1 MTHKN
6 ALFYWALV
14 VSEMTGQIQSCVMFE
29 STTLNVEMF
38 RIIFNY
44 SLYFLNLQLK
54 SNLYLFHKLIASN
67 KIDMNQIRKFIIRKH
82 KVQWIILSRYI

>member
-1 MTHKN
+1 MIVWMTLMLFVTERLTLTIPQKQGKDMTHKN

-44 SLYFLNLQLK
+44 SL
-54 SNLYLFHKLIASN
+54 
-67 KIDMNQIRKFIIRKH
+67 
-82 KVQWIILSRYI
+82 